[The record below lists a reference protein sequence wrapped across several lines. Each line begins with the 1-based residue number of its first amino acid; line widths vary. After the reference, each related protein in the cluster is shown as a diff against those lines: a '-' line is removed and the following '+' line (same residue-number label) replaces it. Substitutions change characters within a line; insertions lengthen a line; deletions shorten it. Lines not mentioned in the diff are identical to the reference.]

1 MGKKASP
8 WILPGT
14 LALVLAAPLA
24 AAQAPPA
31 PVFGTAVEVQVVNL
45 DVYIT
50 DREGRPVKDLSGKDF
65 QVFEDGR
72 PVELSNFSRIENGSP
87 LPADDPADTVA
98 GAAEPAEKGLHL
110 VVFID
115 QTRIGVTGRRNAT
128 SQLARVLQETLRPE
142 DQVMLVGFDGA
153 SRVLLPFTA
162 NRKALWAALAA
173 ADTISP
179 RQLLARS
186 DRDEVFQ
193 QLQYDAQEG
202 PCLFTEELYTPYAEK
217 ALSEVMQMIR
227 SLEVFVDSLAG
238 VPGRKAILHLSDGI
252 PLRPGAEA
260 IEYGIELCGGQGIQQ
275 GQAQPRPPLQSAEG
289 PDGHPSLRHHEP
301 LGGPVGA
308 RQRLRGQHVHAPSL
322 WRRRRDGDQRQ
333 HAGPLSDRPDGVE
346 RARQSAGPA
355 VVPGGRHGWA
365 GVPQRQPVRAR
376 SAGDGGGPAEL
387 LPAGLYTAVRQRRSA
402 PDPGESLPAGI
413 GGAAPHEVPT
423 ADSAGADRGAPAQPP
438 RARRGREPAGRP
450 HRDHRPDPGRQG
462 PGQDPHLRQGAPEE
476 PRPHP
481 RGNVAGGIADRLRGG
496 PGRGRGHHA
505 RAASQRAG
513 AGGGGSRR
521 RRAAGV
527 HLRDRDGDAQRARH
541 ARSGRAGRGGWRDL
555 VPEPG
560 LPAERDL
567 SPDGF
572 YLFPAGSAAFSSLR
586 GLALPGVTPL
596 PA

>member
-1 MGKKASP
+1 M
-8 WILPGT
+8 
-14 LALVLAAPLA
+14 
-24 AAQAPPA
+24 
-31 PVFGTAVEVQVVNL
+31 QVVNL

-87 LPADDPADTVA
+87 LPADDPADTVP

-275 GQAQPRPPLQSAEG
+275 GQAHAMDTLEMDERSRAHRFNPQKARMDIHRFDTTSRWEDLSARANAYGVSMYMLQASGAAAETGTSASTQVRYQTVLTEWSERANLQ
-289 PDGHPSLRHHEP
+289 D
-301 LGGPVGA
+301 
-308 RQRLRGQHVHAPSL
+308 
-322 WRRRRDGDQRQ
+322 
-333 HAGPLSDRPDGVE
+333 PLSFLADDT
-346 RARQSAGPA
+346 
-355 VVPGGRHGWA
+355 GGRA
-365 GVPQRQPVRAR
+365 F
-376 SAGDGGGPAEL
+376 L
-387 LPAGLYTAVRQRRSA
+387 N
-402 PDPGESLPAGI
+402 
-413 GGAAPHEVPT
+413 
-423 ADSAGADRGAPAQPP
+423 
-438 RARRGREPAGRP
+438 
-450 HRDHRPDPGRQG
+450 
-462 PGQDPHLRQGAPEE
+462 
-476 PRPHP
+476 
-481 RGNVAGGIADRLRGG
+481 GN
-496 PGRGRGHHA
+496 
-505 RAASQRAG
+505 QF
-513 AGGGGSRR
+513 
-521 RRAAGV
+521 
-527 HLRDRDGDAQRARH
+527 
-541 ARSGRAGRGGWRDL
+541 
-555 VPEPG
+555 EPG
-560 LPAERDL
+560 LRAMVEDL
-567 SPDGF
+567 RSYYLLGYIPPSGNDGLRRIQVKVSRPGLEVRHRTK
-572 YLFPAGSAAFSSLR
+572 YRLRTPQEQIAGRLRSRLVHGVGENPLGARIEITGQTPAGKDQVKTRISVKVPLKS
-586 GLALPGVTPL
+586 LALIPGETLREGLLTVFVAAQDAAGGTTPVRQASVPVRVAVD
-596 PA
+596 PAAAGQREFTYEIEMVMRKGPGTLGVAVRDEVGGETSYLSQAFRLNGT